1 MFRRILVALCALGL
15 ASLVAGTARAAWY
28 YTDLGSLSM
37 AIPQST
43 ATGINSKGQIVGEVE
58 VDNPATGQTNWQPY
72 LWTGGQMS
80 VLSTAGGTG
89 DAWGNGVNDL
99 GQVVGSNS
107 QGGFLY
113 SDGTVTSLAGLAP
126 TAINDAGTIVGGGGA
141 GSFILNPGGSPSVF
155 APGEGVAYA
164 VNSSGDVAGGGS
176 SYGSEVPT
184 PGWYV
189 NHADGPY
196 NYDLPGLQ
204 TGYGAGMYAIN
215 DAGLMAG
222 MASSSKRPTGTAVV
236 YSGGLN
242 GTYTD
247 LGSLIP
253 AANQD
258 WGGPFNDSLTGAAYG
273 ISQSGDAVG
282 VLAFQNEPYIPAGMH
297 AFFYSAAG
305 NTVVDLN
312 TVAPLPAAVQ
322 LLTEATGI
330 ATVNG
335 QEWIIGDA
343 TVTVGQYGYT
353 HGFLLTPQPYSQVAP
368 LPGDVNL
375 DGRVDVNDLTIVLTN
390 FGKSGMAW
398 NEGDLNGDGTVD
410 VNDLTI
416 VLSSFGQTA
425 ASSSPTAVPEP
436 CALALLVAGIGGAVA
451 FGWWKRG

>member
-1 MFRRILVALCALGL
+1 M
-15 ASLVAGTARAAWY
+15 
-28 YTDLGSLSM
+28 
-37 AIPQST
+37 
-43 ATGINSKGQIVGEVE
+43 
-58 VDNPATGQTNWQPY
+58 
-72 LWTGGQMS
+72 
-80 VLSTAGGTG
+80 
-89 DAWGNGVNDL
+89 
-99 GQVVGSNS
+99 
-107 QGGFLY
+107 
-113 SDGTVTSLAGLAP
+113 
-126 TAINDAGTIVGGGGA
+126 
-141 GSFILNPGGSPSVF
+141 
-155 APGEGVAYA
+155 
-164 VNSSGDVAGGGS
+164 
-176 SYGSEVPT
+176 
-184 PGWYV
+184 
-189 NHADGPY
+189 
-196 NYDLPGLQ
+196 
-204 TGYGAGMYAIN
+204 
-215 DAGLMAG
+215 
-222 MASSSKRPTGTAVV
+222 V

-312 TVAPLPAAVQ
+312 TVVPLPAAVQ

-368 LPGDVNL
+368 LPGNVNL